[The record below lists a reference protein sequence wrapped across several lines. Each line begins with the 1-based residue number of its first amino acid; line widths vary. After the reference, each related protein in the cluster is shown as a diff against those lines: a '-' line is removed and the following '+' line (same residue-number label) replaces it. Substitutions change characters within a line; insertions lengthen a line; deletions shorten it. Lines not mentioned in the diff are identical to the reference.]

1 MAENIPNFLLFN
13 KRSGKIEKKEKEVKG
28 SGLNGT
34 LDYKDIE
41 ILKSFISE
49 RGRIMPRRLTGV
61 SAMKQREIKRAVKR
75 ARNAALLPFT
85 AK

>member
-1 MAENIPNFLLFN
+1 MFN
-13 KRSGKIEKKEKEVKG
+13 KRSGKIEKGVKEVKG
-28 SGLNGT
+28 SGLNAT

-61 SAMKQREIKRAVKR
+61 SAIKQREIKRTVKR
-75 ARNAALLPFT
+75 ARNVALLPFT